1 MDTGSSLNFTE
12 DIPDQESF
20 EFKLS
25 PPKTTATSLY
35 SIEYDSD
42 SGMLKAVF
50 NRDEEVYVPEGDETY
65 NFRFFYYLKDIEC
78 RLGIDLLRPRPL
90 EDDQVTYLSDR
101 DLILDISDFYGQ
113 LNLGHIDPN
122 QEYFL
127 MRWSPGFDC
136 WTASKF
142 NKFKAKEF
150 KKRY

>member
-20 EFKLS
+20 EFNIS
-25 PPKTTATSLY
+25 PSKATSTSLY

-65 NFRFFYYLKDIEC
+65 NFRFFYYLKD
-78 RLGIDLLRPRPL
+78 
-90 EDDQVTYLSDR
+90 DQVTFVSDR

-113 LNLGHIDPN
+113 LNLGHINPN